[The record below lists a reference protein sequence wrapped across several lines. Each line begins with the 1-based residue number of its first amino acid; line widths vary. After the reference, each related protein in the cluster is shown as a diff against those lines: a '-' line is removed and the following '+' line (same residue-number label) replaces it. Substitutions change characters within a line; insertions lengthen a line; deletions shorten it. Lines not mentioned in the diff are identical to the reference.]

1 MEIQTSKIF
10 RYPKPSIV
18 LSKCLGISACRY
30 NGHIILD
37 KVIDQISPFMNFVPV
52 CPEEEIGLGT
62 PRDPIRLVDNN
73 GKTELVQPKSGKVLT
88 NKMVKFSNTKI
99 VEYANSIDGFI
110 LKDRSPSC
118 GISNVKVYSS
128 KHGMVMKKSPGMFA
142 EKMKIAYPDLPMENE
157 GRLSNK
163 ALREH
168 FLTSIFAIARYRE
181 IESSN
186 MVNEIQLFHK
196 QHKYLLMGYNQVLM
210 RQMGKIA
217 ANSEKEDFKTI
228 YTEYLNL
235 LFKSLKR
242 MPRISS
248 IINIHLHNFGY
259 FKNELK
265 SSEKVMFLELLEKYR
280 NKIVTQSTINHLLWA
295 WIVRYEV
302 EYLSNQYFFQP
313 FPEELISLPDSGK
326 DRRIG

>member
-1 MEIQTSKIF
+1 MVLQASKIF
-10 RYPKPSIV
+10 SHPKPNIV

-88 NKMVKFSNTKI
+88 NKMVKYSKAKI
-99 VEYANSIDGFI
+99 VEYGNSIDGFI

-118 GISNVKVYSS
+118 GISNVKIYSS
-128 KHGMVMKKSPGMFA
+128 KHGMAIKKSPGMFA
-142 EKMKIAYPDLPMENE
+142 EKLKIAYPDLPMENE

-163 ALREH
+163 AIREH
-168 FLTSIFAIARYRE
+168 FLTSIFTIARYRE

-186 MVNEIQLFHK
+186 KIKVIQLFHQK
-196 QHKYLLMGYNQVLM
+196 HKYLLMGYNQVLM
-210 RQMGKIA
+210 KQMGKIA
-217 ANSEKEDFKTI
+217 ANSEKKGFNTI
-228 YTEYLNL
+228 YNEYIEL

-242 MPRISS
+242 MPRNSS
-248 IINIHLHNFGY
+248 IINIYLHNFGY
-259 FKNELK
+259 FKNKLN

-326 DRRIG
+326 N